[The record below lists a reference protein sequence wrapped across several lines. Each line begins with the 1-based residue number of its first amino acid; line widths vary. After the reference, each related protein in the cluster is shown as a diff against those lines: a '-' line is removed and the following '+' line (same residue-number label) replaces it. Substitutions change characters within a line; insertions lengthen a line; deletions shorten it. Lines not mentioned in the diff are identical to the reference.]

1 MPPSA
6 DPFASLALGAPASH
20 GALLTFLLFAIPT
33 GAGIP
38 AGVLL
43 GQRLGLTAL
52 SMSGLYVGSG
62 LLRAAL
68 FEPLFRWLAR
78 RRHSLAWIGR
88 WREGG
93 RALLAR
99 HDRLRRALRGPWA
112 PMVVSYNV
120 DPMAGRVAAAAVG
133 MGWLRG
139 WGLSLLADF
148 AYFVSTAV
156 PTLWLQRLVG
166 NEWLT
171 LLIFCLLWA
180 ALPMLWRAG
189 RRALAG

>member
-1 MPPSA
+1 MPP
-6 DPFASLALGAPASH
+6 DPLAALVLSTPGSH
-20 GALLTFLLFAIPT
+20 GVLATFLLFVIPT

-43 GQRLGLTAL
+43 GQRLGLTAA

-68 FEPLFRWLAR
+68 FEPFFRWLAR
-78 RRHSLAWIGR
+78 RRHDGGR
-88 WREGG
+88 VTRLRDAT
-93 RALLAR
+93 RALLNR
-99 HDRLRRALRGPWA
+99 NPLFRRAMQGAWA
-112 PMVVSYNV
+112 PLVVSYNL

-139 WGLSLLADF
+139 WTLSLIADF

-156 PTLWLQRLVG
+156 PTIWLQRWVG

-171 LLIFCLLWA
+171 LGLLLVLSMVVPLVWRRLRGTA
-180 ALPMLWRAG
+180 A
-189 RRALAG
+189 